1 MRPSLFPS
9 PSQDEAHTGPDQEQ
23 EQEQYSES
31 PLSGRI
37 TCPNETCGANIGKF
51 AWPGMPCSCGA
62 WIVPAIALA
71 RARIDVVDSSVKKGV
86 AASGAG
92 IRLPPGMVRTGGG
105 SGGGGGGGPGGERG
119 SL

>member
-9 PSQDEAHTGPDQEQ
+9 PSHDDAFPTNPSNTDPNPEPEEYT
-23 EQEQYSES
+23 ES

-51 AWPGMPCSCGA
+51 TWPGMPCSCGA
-62 WIVPAIALA
+62 WIVPAIAVA
-71 RARIDVVDSSVKKGV
+71 RARVDVIDSSVKKGTTG
-86 AASGAG
+86 SGGG
-92 IRLPPGMVRTGGG
+92 IRLPPGMVRTGAGGGGG
-105 SGGGGGGGPGGERG
+105 SGGEKG